1 MTPRPAPPAAP
12 DPSPAAFA
20 VRGVVRATVD
30 IAAPPERVFRA
41 LTDPAELAAWW
52 APHDGGRGGAG
63 AGRAPEERAE
73 ERAQEP
79 SQEWRVD
86 ARPGGGWSLR
96 TRDAAG
102 RPAAVRGE
110 YRVVDPPRA
119 LECSWRASWDDDAE
133 TTVRY
138 ELAPVEVG
146 GAPGTRLTV
155 THTGPAAT
163 LCAATL
169 SATPCAATLSE
180 ALRVAVVRLLA
191 QARPAWLAGG
201 AAPAWA
207 RRPGRRARA

>member
-52 APHDGGRGGAG
+52 APHDGGEGGGGEGG
-63 AGRAPEERAE
+63 AGRAPEERS
-73 ERAQEP
+73 QKP

-86 ARPGGGWSLR
+86 VRPGGRWSLR

-138 ELAPVEVG
+138 ELAPAEVG

-155 THTGPAAT
+155 THTGPAVT
-163 LCAATL
+163 LCAATH
-169 SATPCAATLSE
+169 SAATLSA
-180 ALRVAVVRLLA
+180 ALRAALVRLLA
-191 QARPAWLAGG
+191 PARPAWLAGG

>member
-52 APHDGGRGGAG
+52 APHDGGGVGGEG
-63 AGRAPEERAE
+63 AGRAPAERSPK
-73 ERAQEP
+73 P

-86 ARPGGGWSLR
+86 LRPGGRWSLR

-138 ELAPVEVG
+138 ELAPIEVG

-163 LCAATL
+163 LCAATHP
-169 SATPCAATLSE
+169 ATALPS
-180 ALRVAVVRLLA
+180 ALRAALVRLLA
-191 QARPAWLAGG
+191 PARPAWLAGG